1 MHCYC
6 IKSFLRHNNYISVYW
21 ALSILFVGGR
31 PLYVLKLGQMDTK
44 GLLKAAGEENI
55 LRHVS

>member
-1 MHCYC
+1 MRNLEC
-6 IKSFLRHNNYISVYW
+6 
-21 ALSILFVGGR
+21 FVSLDGR

-55 LRHVS
+55 LHHVSNACRYVASLMISAAAT